1 MPVNIFRIFGL
12 AGTGL
17 AILAILFSALGYR
30 GKQGEKFSLINHF
43 ISELGEEG
51 VSAAAWV
58 FNYGLFLGG
67 LFLIPFIINLGV
79 VLHSVLGW
87 LGVVAGIIAALSV
100 SAVGIFPMNNLQA
113 HGIAAMTY
121 FRSGL
126 VMVFFFG
133 LAIQFQPSGYLVI
146 LPSANWL
153 SLAAFLAY
161 AAFLVGITPKK
172 PKGDPVEAPDPD
184 GEPER
189 PRVWLLAILEW
200 LVFFATILWLF
211 GMTFFI

>member
-1 MPVNIFRIFGL
+1 MPIDIFRISGL

-17 AILAILFSALGYR
+17 AILAILFSTLLYR
-30 GKQGEKFSLINHF
+30 GKQGEKFSLLNHF
-43 ISELGEEG
+43 ISELGEVG
-51 VSAAAWV
+51 VSAAARV
-58 FNYGLFLGG
+58 FNYGLLLGG
-67 LFLIPFIINLGV
+67 LFLIPFIIKLGV

-87 LGVVAGIIAALSV
+87 LGAAAGVIAALSV

-113 HGIAAMTY
+113 HGTAAMTY

-133 LAIQFQPSGYLVI
+133 LSIHFQPSGHLAI
-146 LPSANWL
+146 LHSANWL

-161 AAFLVGITPKK
+161 AAFLLRMTPKK
-172 PKGDPVEAPDPD
+172 PKDDPGEAPDPD

-189 PRVWLLAILEW
+189 PRVWLFAILEW
-200 LVFFATILWLF
+200 LVFFATIFWLF